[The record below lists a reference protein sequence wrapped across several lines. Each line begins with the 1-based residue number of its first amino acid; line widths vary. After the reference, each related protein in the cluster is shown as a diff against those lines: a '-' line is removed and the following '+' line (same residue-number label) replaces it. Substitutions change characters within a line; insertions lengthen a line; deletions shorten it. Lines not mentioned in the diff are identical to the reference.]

1 MSNSNE
7 VANLNHLI
15 EDIKILSG
23 SLAVLD
29 RSLAAK
35 DSIAQRTALD
45 AISFRIREVGKNAS
59 AIGLNTENQP
69 SKIVARNFDINTILL
84 ELSMPEPNI
93 KALHELLAAPI
104 EELRKR
110 ALSQILTLSLE

>member
-1 MSNSNE
+1 MSNSTE
-7 VANLNHLI
+7 VANLNRLL

-29 RSLAAK
+29 RSVAAK
-35 DSIAQRTALD
+35 DSITQRTALD
-45 AISFRIREVGKNAS
+45 AIGFRIREVGKNVSNIIDA
-59 AIGLNTENQP
+59 P
-69 SKIVARNFDINTILL
+69 DFDINTILL
-84 ELSMPEPNI
+84 ELSKPESNI
-93 KALHELLAAPI
+93 KALHELLATPI

>member
-1 MSNSNE
+1 MNNSTE
-7 VANLNHLI
+7 VANLNRLL

-29 RSLAAK
+29 RFIAAK

-45 AISFRIREVGKNAS
+45 AINFRIREVAKNAS
-59 AIGLNTENQP
+59 IIKDA
-69 SKIVARNFDINTILL
+69 ADFDITAILV
-84 ELSMPEPNI
+84 ELSKPESNI
-93 KALHELLAAPI
+93 KALHELLTAPI

-110 ALSQILTLSLE
+110 ALSQILTLSLEV

>member
-1 MSNSNE
+1 MSNSTE
-7 VANLNHLI
+7 VANLNRLL

-23 SLAVLD
+23 SLTVLD
-29 RSLAAK
+29 RSLVAK
-35 DSIAQRTALD
+35 DSITQRTALD
-45 AISFRIREVGKNAS
+45 AISFRIREVGKNSS
-59 AIGLNTENQP
+59 A
-69 SKIVARNFDINTILL
+69 KIDAPDFDINAILL

-93 KALHELLAAPI
+93 KSLHELLAAPI

>member
-1 MSNSNE
+1 MSNSTE
-7 VANLNHLI
+7 VANLNRLL

-29 RSLAAK
+29 RSLVAR

-59 AIGLNTENQP
+59 TIIDA
-69 SKIVARNFDINTILL
+69 ADFDINVILL
-84 ELSMPEPNI
+84 ELSMPEPNK
-93 KALHELLAAPI
+93 KALHELLAVPI

>member
-1 MSNSNE
+1 MSNSTA
-7 VANLNHLI
+7 VANLNRLI

-23 SLAVLD
+23 SLAILD
-29 RSLAAK
+29 RSVATK
-35 DSIAQRTALD
+35 DWIAQRTALD
-45 AISFRIREVGKNAS
+45 AISFRIREVAKIALADV
-59 AIGLNTENQP
+59 AIGQNEP
-69 SKIVARNFDINTILL
+69 SKIVARNFDINSILL

-93 KALHELLAAPI
+93 KTLHELLAAPI

>member
-1 MSNSNE
+1 MSNSTE
-7 VANLNHLI
+7 VANLNRLL

-29 RSLAAK
+29 RSVANK

-45 AISFRIREVGKNAS
+45 AISFRLREVAKNS
-59 AIGLNTENQP
+59 ST
-69 SKIVARNFDINTILL
+69 KIDAADFDITAILI
-84 ELSMPEPNI
+84 ELSKPESNI
-93 KALHELLAAPI
+93 KTLHELLAAPI

-110 ALSQILTLSLE
+110 ALSQILTLSLEL

>member
-1 MSNSNE
+1 MSNPTE
-7 VANLNHLI
+7 VANLNRML

-29 RSLAAK
+29 RSQVAK

-45 AISFRIREVGKNAS
+45 AINFRIREVAKNAS
-59 AIGLNTENQP
+59 IIKEAP
-69 SKIVARNFDINTILL
+69 DFDINAILL

-93 KALHELLAAPI
+93 KALHKLFAAPI

>member
-1 MSNSNE
+1 MSNSTE
-7 VANLNHLI
+7 VANLNRML

-29 RSLAAK
+29 RSQVAK

-45 AISFRIREVGKNAS
+45 AINFRIREVAKNAS
-59 AIGLNTENQP
+59 IIKEAP
-69 SKIVARNFDINTILL
+69 DFDINVILL

-93 KALHELLAAPI
+93 KSLHELLAAPI

>member
-1 MSNSNE
+1 MSNSTE
-7 VANLNHLI
+7 VANLNRML

-29 RSLAAK
+29 RSQVAK

-45 AISFRIREVGKNAS
+45 AINFRIREVAKNAS
-59 AIGLNTENQP
+59 IIKEAP
-69 SKIVARNFDINTILL
+69 DFDINAILL

-93 KALHELLAAPI
+93 KSLHELLAAPI

>member
-1 MSNSNE
+1 
-7 VANLNHLI
+7 
-15 EDIKILSG
+15 
-23 SLAVLD
+23 LAVLD
-29 RSLAAK
+29 RSQVAK

-45 AISFRIREVGKNAS
+45 AINFRIREVAKNAS
-59 AIGLNTENQP
+59 IIKEAP
-69 SKIVARNFDINTILL
+69 DFDINAILL

-93 KALHELLAAPI
+93 KALHKLLAAPI

>member
-1 MSNSNE
+1 MSNSTE
-7 VANLNHLI
+7 VANLNRLL

-29 RSLAAK
+29 RSVATK

-45 AISFRIREVGKNAS
+45 AISFRIREVAKIAS
-59 AIGLNTENQP
+59 NILG
-69 SKIVARNFDINTILL
+69 ARDFDINSILL